1 MAASKKQSS
10 TSKADTIEKLGE
22 FWDAHDFA
30 EYDTDA
36 PDVDF
41 KVVCA
46 VPVELELFSQVEQQA
61 HLRGVSVET
70 LVNMWLQQKLIE
82 QQSM

>member
-1 MAASKKQSS
+1 VSS
-10 TSKADTIEKLGE
+10 ISKADTIDIMGE
-22 FWDAHDFA
+22 YWDTHDFT
-30 EYDTDA
+30 EHDTEA

-46 VPVELELFSQVEQQA
+46 VPVEVDLFSQVEQQA
-61 HLRGVSVET
+61 HLRGVSAET
-70 LVNMWLQQKLIE
+70 LINMWLQQKLIE

>member
-1 MAASKKQSS
+1 MAASRKQSS
-10 TSKADTIEKLGE
+10 ISKADAIEKMGE

-30 EYDTDA
+30 EYDTDG
-36 PDVDF
+36 PDIDF

-46 VPVELELFSQVEQQA
+46 VPVEVELFSQVEQQA

>member
-1 MAASKKQSS
+1 MAASKKLSS
-10 TSKADTIEKLGE
+10 ISKADTYEEMGE
-22 FWDAHDFA
+22 FWDNHDFTVH
-30 EYDTDA
+30 DTDA

>member
-10 TSKADTIEKLGE
+10 ISKADTIEKLGE
-22 FWDAHDFA
+22 FWDTHDFTGH
-30 EYDTDA
+30 DTDA
-36 PDVDF
+36 PDMDF

-46 VPVELELFSQVEQQA
+46 VPVEVDLFSQVEQQA

-70 LVNMWLQQKLIE
+70 LVNMWLQQKLLE

>member
-1 MAASKKQSS
+1 MAASRKQSS
-10 TSKADTIEKLGE
+10 VSKADAIEKLGE
-22 FWDAHDFA
+22 FWDAHDFT
-30 EYDTDA
+30 EYDTEA

-46 VPVELELFSQVEQQA
+46 VPVEVELFSQVEQQA

-82 QQSM
+82 QQST

>member
-1 MAASKKQSS
+1 MAGNKKQSS
-10 TSKADTIEKLGE
+10 ISKADTIEKMGE
-22 FWDAHDFA
+22 YWDVHDFS
-30 EYDTDA
+30 EHDTDA
-36 PDVDF
+36 PDVEF
-41 KVVCA
+41 MVVCA
-46 VPVELELFSQVEQQA
+46 VPVEVELFSQVEQQA